1 MTLHSLKISRCI
13 CWQHPICKLAS
24 SGTQIRGTSQGVGKG
39 EISKGYSL
47 PPFFV
52 KVLYDI
58 YVLQYSYVL
67 LFGVPCDSKRWFRL
81 VGDSHNKL
89 LFQQHDIE
97 MAIDMI
103 SPFVHHFDLLWI
115 PTWSQSETSG
125 SPLGHGQLPTP
136 SKDLPEE
143 HPTDQGWR
151 MTMVSSLIYRLLDG
165 ITHDLRTYKPR
176 SWTTFCNVSFE
187 AISIDVC

>member
-1 MTLHSLKISRCI
+1 MTLHSLKISRGI

-24 SGTQIRGTSQGVGKG
+24 SGTQIRGTSQGVGQG

-97 MAIDMI
+97 MAI
-103 SPFVHHFDLLWI
+103 
-115 PTWSQSETSG
+115 
-125 SPLGHGQLPTP
+125 
-136 SKDLPEE
+136 
-143 HPTDQGWR
+143 
-151 MTMVSSLIYRLLDG
+151 
-165 ITHDLRTYKPR
+165 
-176 SWTTFCNVSFE
+176 
-187 AISIDVC
+187 